1 MKNEKIF
8 NNLKLKEKRKELRN
22 NMTNAERLLWTE
34 LKGKKISGY
43 KFRRQHSIGIYIP
56 DFYCTGL
63 KLAIEVDGPT
73 HCTDIE
79 VKYDD
84 ERQKEIENLGIQF
97 LRFTNDEIY
106 NNLYNVIE
114 KIKETIGYIENKLS
128 NNKTSP
134 FPLLRKEGS
143 Y

>member
-1 MKNEKIF
+1 MI
-8 NNLKLKEKRKELRN
+8 
-22 NMTNAERLLWTE
+22 NAERLLRTE
-34 LKGKKISGY
+34 LKGKNISGY